1 LVGFVR
7 RHPILISLIAVVLV
21 ILGVLAGTGTAVWR
35 AAHRDEASR
44 VDHVDAILVLGAA
57 QYNGRPSLVFESRL
71 RHAALL
77 FHQGRAGTV
86 VVLGGN
92 RPGDLSTEADAG
104 RDWLLSNGLPPE
116 NVFADAHGNTTL
128 ESLQAVA
135 KFMDARNLRTAFLV
149 SDPWHNLR
157 IRRMAHDLGIQGY
170 VSATGRSAARTQWT
184 RLSGYVRE
192 TFGYLYYRL
201 LHR

>member
-1 LVGFVR
+1 VGFIR
-7 RHPILISLIAVVLV
+7 RHRLLTAVFLIVLV
-21 ILGVLAGTGTAVWR
+21 AVGLLAATGTAVWQ
-35 AAHRDEASR
+35 AAHRDEAR
-44 VDHVDAILVLGAA
+44 KVDHADTILVLGAA

-77 FHQGRAGTV
+77 YKQGRASTV

-92 RPGDLSTEADAG
+92 KPGDISTEADAG
-104 RDWLLSNGLPPE
+104 RNWLIADGVPAASI
-116 NVFADAHGNTTL
+116 VADAHGNSTL
-128 ESLQAVA
+128 ESLQAA
-135 KFMDARNLRTAFLV
+135 ADYMDQQGLHTAFLV

-157 IRRMAHDLGIQGY
+157 IRRMAHDLGIQGF
-170 VSATGRSAARTQWT
+170 VSATGASAAKTQWT

-192 TFGYLYYRL
+192 TFAYLYYRL